1 MDRRRDGFV
10 DNFIVDTT
18 FEIYSKSCYT
28 VATITMRGKRAWL
41 QIGYKISENTEKIN
55 IFKKY
60 DDRKPR
66 KHAICQ
72 TRFSQPNP

>member
-28 VATITMRGKRAWL
+28 VATITMRGKRVWL
-41 QIGYKISENTEKIN
+41 QIGYKNSENTEKNN
-55 IFKKY
+55 IFRKCN
-60 DDRKPR
+60 DRKP
-66 KHAICQ
+66 
-72 TRFSQPNP
+72 